1 MAREWQTFVRKFD
14 DMKEGEGELFIK
26 DLTPGPRKY
35 DAKHVRA
42 KVAKSKQALADG
54 DVLWIRSESGLLAPK
69 AWYIQILEELP
80 EWVLG
85 KPWENVLDTME
96 STQARA
102 KTPGRR

>member
-1 MAREWQTFVRKFD
+1 MATEWQTFVRKFD
-14 DMKEGEGELFIK
+14 DMKEGEVELFIK

-42 KVAKSKQALADG
+42 KVAKSKEALADG

-80 EWVLG
+80 EWVPG
-85 KPWENVLDTME
+85 KPWENVLDVIGNL
-96 STQARA
+96 QKVR
-102 KTPGRR
+102 P